1 MAAPPPN
8 QIIGVWVPVPV
19 NKALDEVGHL
29 RSQVDAYARELWRTQ
44 GEVNGLNA
52 QRVHDNQLIAHL
64 NQQLQ
69 NQQRECE
76 LSTTKS
82 HKNQITGT
90 TQELFAARQEINRLQ
105 LEYDR
110 LRSQRDV
117 TQASQLES
125 LKQELDDEK
134 RRHGAHMHIFMNG
147 ITSSHKEIEELKA
160 KNKELEERLAKAG
173 ADGK

>member
-8 QIIGVWVPVPV
+8 QIIGVLVPVPV

-29 RSQVDAYARELWRTQ
+29 RSQLDAYARELWRTQ
-44 GEVNGLNA
+44 LEVNGLNA

-69 NQQRECE
+69 NQQ
-76 LSTTKS
+76 
-82 HKNQITGT
+82 HT